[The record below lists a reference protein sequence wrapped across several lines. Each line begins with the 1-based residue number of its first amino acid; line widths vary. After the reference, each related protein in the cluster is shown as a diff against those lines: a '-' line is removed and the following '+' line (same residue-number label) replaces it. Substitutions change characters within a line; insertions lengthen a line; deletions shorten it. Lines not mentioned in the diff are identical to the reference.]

1 MTPQDIDY
9 IDQYL
14 RGELSDE
21 EVQVFQDRLNSDTA
35 FRQLYD
41 EVQGVGAAS
50 RKMNLE
56 RIGALLESEENS
68 QGSGRIISMPW
79 MPWAAVLIIGVGIW
93 VTYSYL
99 EHKGRADKVMASYE
113 HVASYE
119 LTRGDED
126 VDQRKNAYVFYEARR
141 YKEALPYFEQILD
154 QGRRKDS
161 LFYGYALVGAEE
173 FDRAIIVLENL
184 SPGQKDDYRMEL
196 IELLK

>member
-21 EVQVFQDRLNSDTA
+21 EVQVFQDRLNSDTT

-56 RIGALLESEENS
+56 RIGALLESEESS
-68 QGSGRIISMPW
+68 QSSGRIFGMPW
-79 MPWAAVLIIGVGIW
+79 MRWVAVLVIGVGIW

-99 EHKGRADKVMASYE
+99 EHKGRVDKVMASYE
-113 HVASYE
+113 HVPSYE

-173 FDRAIIVLENL
+173 FDEALNML
-184 SPGQKDDYRMEL
+184 SGLSAGEGDSIRIEL
-196 IELLK
+196 INVLK